1 MKKIAILG
9 STGSIGT
16 QTLEVVRANPELQVA
31 ALAAGASVE
40 KMERQIREFRPAV
53 ASMWTEEAAKE
64 LRVRVAD
71 LDVRVTSGMEG
82 LLELAVLPESQ
93 VLVTAIVGMIGI
105 RPTIAAIRAGKDIA
119 LANKETLVTAGHII
133 MPLARECGVSV
144 LPVDSEHSAIFQSLN
159 GEPAERV
166 EKLLL
171 TASGGPFRGYKREQ
185 LADIQVEDA
194 LKHPNWAMGR
204 KITIDSST
212 MVNKGLEVM
221 EARWLFGVPLDRI
234 QVVVHPQS
242 IIHSAVQYVD
252 GAVMAQMGVPDM
264 KLPIQYALFYPDR
277 RPMPGKRVDF
287 FELGQLTFERPDMDT
302 FEGLRLAYRAAEA
315 GGSMPTVYN
324 AANEKAVALFL
335 DRRIKYLQ
343 IPELIGEAMERHAVI
358 ANPGVDE
365 ILEAERQTYEY
376 ITGTALRTL

>member
-1 MKKIAILG
+1 
-9 STGSIGT
+9 
-16 QTLEVVRANPELQVA
+16 
-31 ALAAGASVE
+31 
-40 KMERQIREFRPAV
+40 
-53 ASMWTEEAAKE
+53 
-64 LRVRVAD
+64 
-71 LDVRVTSGMEG
+71 
-82 LLELAVLPESQ
+82 
-93 VLVTAIVGMIGI
+93 
-105 RPTIAAIRAGKDIA
+105 
-119 LANKETLVTAGHII
+119 
-133 MPLARECGVSV
+133 
-144 LPVDSEHSAIFQSLN
+144 
-159 GEPAERV
+159 
-166 EKLLL
+166 
-171 TASGGPFRGYKREQ
+171 
-185 LADIQVEDA
+185 
-194 LKHPNWAMGR
+194 
-204 KITIDSST
+204 
-212 MVNKGLEVM
+212 
-221 EARWLFGVPLDRI
+221 
-234 QVVVHPQS
+234 
-242 IIHSAVQYVD
+242 
-252 GAVMAQMGVPDM
+252 MAQMGVPDM